1 MKTIFTATST
11 GYCIVE
17 DKYYACNGADQI
29 EITNKQK
36 LTINR
41 KISKTGFAEI
51 EIESPIQP
59 EEVKMSNSNV
69 FFVLT
74 SAFSVYRVTSAPV
87 ADAVYEMVIRRDALD
102 AFGVQQLVAVAKSMN
117 SELKVNSKQSK
128 ESILTA
134 IDEELLT
141 FPIEAVAHRP
151 ASEKVASAPRTG
163 TKQICWDAFSAIDM
177 TDKKAA
183 RAVIDKLVEEH
194 NLDKRVVQSYA
205 SNYRKAQRGE

>member
-1 MKTIFTATST
+1 
-11 GYCIVE
+11 
-17 DKYYACNGADQI
+17 
-29 EITNKQK
+29 
-36 LTINR
+36 
-41 KISKTGFAEI
+41 
-51 EIESPIQP
+51 
-59 EEVKMSNSNV
+59 MSNSNV

-74 SAFSVYRVTSAPV
+74 SAFSVFRVTSAPV
-87 ADAVYEMVIRRDALD
+87 ADAVYEMVVRRDALD

-128 ESILTA
+128 ESILAA
-134 IDEELLT
+134 IDEELNT

-151 ASEKVASAPRTG
+151 AAATASAPRTG
-163 TKQICWDAFSAIDM
+163 TKQLCWDAFAAIDM
-177 TDKKAA
+177 ADKMAA